1 MLERLLKVGM
11 QINVDKSFFATIEVY
26 YLGYIINRKGIT
38 PQPSKVQI
46 IIDMPQPKM
55 STGVKRFGGIVNFYC
70 DLWPKS
76 AHYFAPIMA
85 LTQGKKKNGP
95 VVWTQEAIDS
105 FEKIKT
111 IIADDAM
118 LHYPDFNK
126 ELEIHTDSSNYQMG
140 VVISQKWEIG
150 DILV

>member
-1 MLERLLKVGM
+1 M

-46 IIDMPQPKM
+46 IIDMPQPKT
-55 STGVKRFGGIVNFYC
+55 STGVKRIGGIVNFYC

-85 LTQGKKKNGP
+85 LT
-95 VVWTQEAIDS
+95 
-105 FEKIKT
+105 
-111 IIADDAM
+111 
-118 LHYPDFNK
+118 
-126 ELEIHTDSSNYQMG
+126 
-140 VVISQKWEIG
+140 
-150 DILV
+150 